1 MNILFNSI
9 DAIFSIFLV
18 YKFLNLKLDKRS
30 IIIFIISII
39 EFISVNKLTLII
51 CFIVSSVY
59 LLHTIY
65 KLEIIDIFLF
75 SLLTIAI
82 YLCSGLIKNS
92 ILPNWGLTIF
102 NYFERTVIY
111 LFFVIIFSE
120 AFCKKNNQ
128 FMKKDMVISLSF
140 GCLSIILIIM
150 FFVKMSLG
158 NNLNSLE
165 ISLGSCSAFFMCYM
179 LLKYYKLFNDSC
191 DEIDLSNKKNLK
203 YKYRLMSQSEVSIIY
218 KKSKQMNHHIKYI
231 LLNIELYLKNKK
243 YQEAI
248 NYINNNLYRI
258 EENQTIFTDN
268 HFFDYILNKFDNSLN
283 NMSLTCTKSI
293 NISQNSYFN
302 HYKYCEKINTFFEYQ
317 LNLIKQISPRT
328 MGLIINEKG
337 DFLIIKILYYDYDK
351 IENDIECDYTVDN
364 NMLVTSLILDKL
376 AQSNDKI

>member
-1 MNILFNSI
+1 
-9 DAIFSIFLV
+9 
-18 YKFLNLKLDKRS
+18 
-30 IIIFIISII
+30 
-39 EFISVNKLTLII
+39 
-51 CFIVSSVY
+51 
-59 LLHTIY
+59 
-65 KLEIIDIFLF
+65 
-75 SLLTIAI
+75 
-82 YLCSGLIKNS
+82 
-92 ILPNWGLTIF
+92 
-102 NYFERTVIY
+102 
-111 LFFVIIFSE
+111 
-120 AFCKKNNQ
+120 
-128 FMKKDMVISLSF
+128 
-140 GCLSIILIIM
+140 
-150 FFVKMSLG
+150 
-158 NNLNSLE
+158 
-165 ISLGSCSAFFMCYM
+165 
-179 LLKYYKLFNDSC
+179 
-191 DEIDLSNKKNLK
+191 
-203 YKYRLMSQSEVSIIY
+203 MSQSEVSIIY

>member
-9 DAIFSIFLV
+9 DAIFSVFLV

-65 KLEIIDIFLF
+65 KLEIIDVFLF